1 MSGQTCRQAD
11 RRGQSHEGILEASQ
25 GTAERSE
32 RMLERGRG
40 EKGQGGGGNRKGEGK
55 RKGEGE
61 GAGEVG
67 SPLRPGHLAATG
79 DGMMTY
85 DWMTC
90 YVMT

>member
-40 EKGQGGGGNRKGEGK
+40 EKGQGGG
-55 RKGEGE
+55 
-61 GAGEVG
+61 AG
-67 SPLRPGHLAATG
+67 TG
-79 DGMMTY
+79 RGRGTGRERGRELER
-85 DWMTC
+85 WAVHSGLVTWQQQ
-90 YVMT
+90 VMA